1 MILVD
6 STGWIE
12 MFVTGPRAPEFSRKL
27 GEADGVLV
35 PTVVLY
41 EIYKYVRREASE
53 DEAEQ
58 IAMSLQTYQVTLLT
72 EQLALEAADFSLQH
86 GLPMADA
93 IIYATA
99 RAHDATLVTSDVHF
113 AELPGVE
120 YLPAAP

>member
-1 MILVD
+1 MTVID
-6 STGWIE
+6 SSGWVE
-12 MFVTGPRAPEFSRKL
+12 MFTDGPRAGAFL
-27 GEADGVLV
+27 GRLQAAEGVIV

-41 EIYKYVRREASE
+41 EVYKILYRETTVDQANLAAARLRQYHRAPL
-53 DEAEQ
+53 D
-58 IAMSLQTYQVTLLT
+58 

-113 AELPGVE
+113 ADLPGVD